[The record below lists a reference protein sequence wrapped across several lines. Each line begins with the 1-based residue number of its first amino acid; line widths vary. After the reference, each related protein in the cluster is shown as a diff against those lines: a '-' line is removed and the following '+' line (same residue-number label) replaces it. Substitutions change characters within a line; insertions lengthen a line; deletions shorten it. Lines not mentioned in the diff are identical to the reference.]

1 MPHSR
6 DAEHF
11 VHLCGSDEWRAAQRC
26 GAHRPSSLSEVGF
39 VHLSTPQQVH
49 LPANRLYAG
58 RTDLVLLHVDGA
70 RLGSPVRWEPGVPGD
85 PDGMVF
91 PHLFGELPVDA
102 VIRVTAYR
110 PGADGS
116 FAPLV

>member
-1 MPHSR
+1 MP
-6 DAEHF
+6 AEEEL
-11 VHLCGSDEWRAAQRC
+11 VHLCGADEWATARRC
-26 GAHRPSSLSEVGF
+26 GVHAPPSLTEVGF
-39 VHLSTPQQVH
+39 VHLSIPQQVH

-58 RTDLVLLHVDGA
+58 RTDLVLLRIDGA
-70 RLGSPVRWEPGVPGD
+70 RLTSPVRWEPGVPGD

-102 VIRVTAYR
+102 VIRVTPYL
-110 PGADGS
+110 PVADGA